1 MKNNNSNNYFLKKY
15 KNFNQNDKPDKEKA
29 GLSSQSNKNKVD
41 KIAFEKLEIT
51 DQKNNFILPPKKRL
65 AAFYFIVIGIENASV
80 FLKHFTEQEIFKIIN
95 ELLSIENITEDDI
108 LQLKK
113 NFGKIDFEKLK
124 EYKNFKDFT
133 RLLLQKS
140 FGVEKGSRIYIKCLE
155 EKEKEE
161 RSFSFLNQI
170 QPRIIAGILLKESD
184 TVSSIIMS
192 LMDSKHVA
200 KVIKLLPK
208 NRTVD
213 ILKNISK
220 KIEVKPEVLDAIIK
234 KVKQKVDNISV
245 EGRVDNKGKEKLI
258 EILRLSDYDK
268 ALKIIKDLEKTNPE
282 LANEL
287 KESIFTFDD
296 ILHIPKKS
304 LDYVLAE
311 LSDQDIAYI
320 LKGASSELMEKFFRS
335 LTKKRRNIIIGEM
348 NFLGKVKKKDVDE
361 RRKGFITYLKE
372 LEGNEE
378 IILNP
383 DNEIYVE

>member
-15 KNFNQNDKPDKEKA
+15 KNFNQNDNPDKEKA

-95 ELLSIENITEDDI
+95 ELLSIENIAEDDI
-108 LQLKK
+108 
-113 NFGKIDFEKLK
+113 LK